1 MKILDVKTE
10 DRRLGDFGEG
20 EAVKHLKRSG
30 YKILERNY
38 VAFDHEVD
46 IIAEFNDA
54 IAFIEVKTR
63 TAGFTNPREPRPA
76 SAVTPKKQRAI
87 ISAAK
92 VYIAFHPPKKH
103 IRFDIIEVYA
113 NQNGRGGW
121 TLHDI
126 KHLKGAFDNNTAHP
140 TPYKR

>member
-1 MKILDVKTE
+1 MRILDVKTE

-20 EAVKHLKRSG
+20 EAVRLLKRSG
-30 YKILERNY
+30 YRVLERNY
-38 VAFDHEVD
+38 VAFDHEID
-46 IIAEFNDA
+46 IIAESVDA

-63 TAGFTNPREPRPA
+63 TAGYTNPREPRPA

-113 NQNGRGGW
+113 DPDGKGGW
-121 TLHDI
+121 TLHEI
-126 KHLKGAFDNNTAHP
+126 KHLKSAFNGDTARP
-140 TPYKR
+140 SPKRI

>member
-1 MKILDVKTE
+1 MKILDIKTE
-10 DRRLGDFGEG
+10 DRRLGDFGES
-20 EAVKHLKRSG
+20 EAVKHLKKNG
-30 YKILERNY
+30 YRILERNY

-46 IIAEFNDA
+46 IIAESSDV

-63 TAGFTNPREPRPA
+63 TFGYINPREPRPA

-87 ISAAK
+87 IAAAK

-113 NQNGRGGW
+113 DPDGRGGF
-121 TLHDI
+121 TTHEI
-126 KHLKGAFDNNTAHP
+126 KHLKGAFNNNTAHP

>member
-1 MKILDVKTE
+1 MKILKVNTE
-10 DRRLGDFGEG
+10 DRRLGDFGEN
-20 EAVKHLKRSG
+20 EAVRLLKRSG

-38 VAFDHEVD
+38 VAFDHEID
-46 IIAEFNDA
+46 IIAECSDA

-63 TAGFTNPREPRPA
+63 TRGNINPREPRPA

-103 IRFDIIEVYA
+103 IRFDIIEVYVDK
-113 NQNGRGGW
+113 NEIGVM
-121 TLHDI
+121 TLNEI

>member
-20 EAVKHLKRSG
+20 EAVKLLRRSG
-30 YKILERNY
+30 YRILERNY

-46 IIAEFNDA
+46 IIAECADA
-54 IAFIEVKTR
+54 IAFIEVKAR
-63 TAGFTNPREPRPA
+63 TADYKNPREPRPA

-113 NQNGRGGW
+113 NKCEGGGW
-121 TLHDI
+121 ALREI